1 MVDYVHVQ
9 YGHEY
14 ICVEAQALHVQ
25 EWALVG
31 SEYQGNMCLTMTSSF
46 SNVHVYTLYCVVCI
60 PYSAKFLWAFNFTNF
75 MNFPPFVKI
84 FQQKILTHT
93 RHTLFMF

>member
-31 SEYQGNMCLTMTSSF
+31 SEYQSNMCSTMTSSF
-46 SNVHVYTLYCVVCI
+46 SNVHVYMLCVYAV
-60 PYSAKFLWAFNFTNF
+60 
-75 MNFPPFVKI
+75 
-84 FQQKILTHT
+84 
-93 RHTLFMF
+93 